1 MDYKENNINVWPKD
15 LTPIYVISIRPD
27 RYLDLKNQMEGWGDI
42 LKLFPGTDGNQ
53 IDKNEWIKFG
63 KLSKTSTMKRGE
75 IGCFDSHYR
84 LWQHFLSN
92 MTTETICIVEDDVDL
107 REDIE
112 VTKKIDNVWQEAKQV
127 SEGNIELLYFIH
139 DSTKSEK
146 PMISKNL
153 QYPRQVTTMG
163 YILTRKGAEK
173 LVKNALPFERPVD
186 CFMENMCDSK
196 IIYGLAMY
204 PALCY
209 VRPLSSDTQ
218 NIL

>member
-1 MDYKENNINVWPKD
+1 MESKQKIETWPAE
-15 LTPIYVISIRPD
+15 LSPIHVISIRPD
-27 RYLDLKNQMEGWGDI
+27 RYLDLKLQTDGWG

-53 IDKNEWIKFG
+53 INKEEWIRSG
-63 KLSKTSTMKRGE
+63 KLSQTSTMKRGE
-75 IGCFDSHYR
+75 IGCFDSHFR
-84 LWQHFLSN
+84 LWQHFVKSKSEN
-92 MTTETICIVEDDVDL
+92 DCICIVEDDVAL
-107 REDIE
+107 EASSQCGHGNKIEKIWKEANE
-112 VTKKIDNVWQEAKQV
+112 VTESK
-127 SEGNIELLYFIH
+127 IELLYFIH

-146 PMISKNL
+146 PVVSPNL

-173 LVKNALPFERPVD
+173 LIHAALPFERPVD
-186 CFMENMCDSK
+186 CFMEKMCDDK
-196 IIYGLAMY
+196 VIYGLAMY